1 MSTSKLSYDSP
12 AYLGYFGIDQK
23 NYTDRISWYETNYSQ
38 ILNLD
43 EQRRTE
49 VEIDYT
55 LSLFQV
61 GRYHQYIAQS
71 ETLIQHV
78 IAENIYLFDGAD
90 IFQKLLFHKA
100 ASHYNINELEE
111 SNHILLELCKINP
124 ANRDYYSFASKVIR
138 QKSYRQFDTL
148 KGLALGLILLSLI
161 IIIFEILMVRTLLL
175 DFVEPVEWSR
185 NALLI
190 SSFLLLAYNELRI
203 KRHIR
208 NTISSN

>member
-23 NYTDRISWYETNYSQ
+23 NYTDRISWYESNYSQ
-38 ILNLD
+38 IVNLD
-43 EQRRTE
+43 EKRRTE

-71 ETLIQHV
+71 ETLIAHV
-78 IAENIYLFDGAD
+78 IAENIYFFDGVD
-90 IFQKLLFHKA
+90 IFQKLLFQKA
-100 ASHYNINELEE
+100 ASHYNINELDE

-124 ANRDYYSFASKVIR
+124 ENKDYYTFASKVIR

-148 KGLALGLILLSLI
+148 KGLALGLILLALI
-161 IIIFEILMVRTLLL
+161 IIIVEILMIRTLLPQL
-175 DFVEPVEWSR
+175 VEPVEWSR
-185 NALLI
+185 NGLLAG
-190 SSFLLLAYNELRI
+190 SFILLAYNELKI
-203 KRHIR
+203 KRYIR
-208 NTISSN
+208 STISKS